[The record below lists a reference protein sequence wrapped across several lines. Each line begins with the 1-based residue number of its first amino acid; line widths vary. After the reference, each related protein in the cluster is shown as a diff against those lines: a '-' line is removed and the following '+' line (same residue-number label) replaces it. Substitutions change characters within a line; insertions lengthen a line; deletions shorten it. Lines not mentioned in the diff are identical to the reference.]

1 MGKKDIIEKIKGGL
15 IVSCQ
20 ALEDE
25 PLHSSFIMKKMAKAA
40 MLGGAVAIRA
50 NGYEDIKEIKSEVN
64 LPIIGLIKK
73 KYDGFL
79 PYITPTIQEVDK
91 IVQAGADIVAIDAT
105 KLEKPGQLTTGE
117 LFQQIK
123 IKYPNILMMA
133 DISTYE
139 EGIKA
144 YKLGFDLVSTTL
156 SGYTDYSTK
165 INGPDFDLIERLSKD
180 IDIPL
185 IGEGKIQTP
194 EQTVMALKF
203 GAYAIVVGGA
213 ITRPQEITKRF
224 VSYIKRSDA
233 LL

>member
-1 MGKKDIIEKIKGGL
+1 MGQKDILEKIKGGL

-25 PLHSSFIMKKMAKAA
+25 PLHSPFIMKKMAKAA
-40 MLGGAVAIRA
+40 MSGGAVAIRA
-50 NGYEDIKEIKSEVN
+50 NGYDDIKEIKSEVN
-64 LPIIGLIKK
+64 LPIIGLVKK
-73 KYDGFL
+73 KYTGFI
-79 PYITPTIQEVDK
+79 PYITPTIKEVDR
-91 IVQAGADIVAIDAT
+91 IIQAGAHIVAMDAT
-105 KLEKPGQLTTGE
+105 KLEKPGNLTTGE
-117 LFQQIK
+117 LFHKIK
-123 IKYPNILMMA
+123 NKYPNTLMMA

-139 EGIKA
+139 EGIEA

-165 INGPDFDLIERLSKD
+165 SSGPDFDLVEKLSKA

-185 IGEGKIQTP
+185 IGEGRIQTP
-194 EQTVMALKF
+194 EQTVKALKL